1 MPRKPKVQR
10 TPQEKLQIVLQ
21 GLKSGNIAETCRQ
34 HEIAPTLYY
43 RWKDEVEQGAVAALG
58 GRSAAARPDEE
69 QAKRIKQLERAL
81 GRSHLQI
88 EILKNVL
95 GE

>member
-1 MPRKPKVQR
+1 MPRKAALQR
-10 TPQEKLQIVLQ
+10 SAEEKYAIVME
-21 GLKSGNIAETCRQ
+21 GIKSGNIAETCRNHQ
-34 HEIAPTLYY
+34 IAATVYY
-43 RWKDEVEQGAVAALG
+43 RWKDEAEKAALAALAG
-58 GRSAAARPDEE
+58 KSAAARPDQE
-69 QAKRIKQLERAL
+69 QEKRIKQLERAL